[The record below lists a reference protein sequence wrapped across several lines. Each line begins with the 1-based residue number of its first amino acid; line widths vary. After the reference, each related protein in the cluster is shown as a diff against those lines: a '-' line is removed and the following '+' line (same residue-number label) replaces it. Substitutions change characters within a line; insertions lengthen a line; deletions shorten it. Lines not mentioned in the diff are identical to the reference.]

1 MKGISFANQ
10 LTSVVG
16 TTSVGLVDAVG
27 PDVGDLKSGDSV
39 FISYPG
45 TWTDSMTIPVEN
57 VCKIPS
63 LAAEEAALIPSV
75 ASAWAILTS
84 FIPLKSGDT
93 VISLGSS
100 NPIGLAIAEVGKALG
115 INVVNAVAAD
125 ATSKEFKAKLKGKL
139 IVDGFTAVIQ

>member
-1 MKGISFANQ
+1 M
-10 LTSVVG
+10 G

-27 PDVGDLKSGDSV
+27 PNVSAIKSGDNV

-45 TWTDSMTIPVEN
+45 TWTDSLTIPIEN

-75 ASAWAILTS
+75 ASAWAILTQ
-84 FIPLKSGDT
+84 FTPLKSGDI

-100 NPIGLAIAEVGKALG
+100 NPIGLAIAEVGKALELVV
-115 INVVNAVAAD
+115 INANPSEVN
-125 ATSKEFKAKLKGKL
+125 SKEFKAKLKGT
-139 IVDGFTAVIQ
+139 VFS